1 MRDPQAWGKALLR
14 ITLGVIFIVHGYRHF
29 LKGAP
34 AAAGTITHLGY
45 PAEFS
50 ATLAWYLIVVHLVG
64 GLLMVIGYWTRVAAF
79 LQLPI
84 MVSAVALAHVRE
96 GFSALEFP
104 VLVLAGTLVVVLLG
118 AGTLVVDPAGG
129 GGGRRRGG

>member
-14 ITLGVIFIVHGYRHF
+14 ITLGLIFIVHGYQRF
-29 LKGAP
+29 AGGAR
-34 AAAGTITHLGY
+34 GTASFITRMGF

-50 ATLAWYLIVVHLVG
+50 ATLAWYLILVHVVG
-64 GLLMVIGYWTRVAAF
+64 GALMVVGFWTRLVAF

-84 MVSAVALAHVRE
+84 MVSAVALLHAKE
-96 GFSALEFP
+96 GFGELEFP
-104 VLVLAGTLVVVLLG
+104 LLVLVATVAVVLVGPGTL
-118 AGTLVVDPAGG
+118 AVDRAA